1 MLATLATSQTFLKEH
16 WFYGLKFHIVA
27 IEKKP
32 VRIVERFL
40 LGKNEKSHHI
50 LREKCHLSPYLD
62 NEFLLV
68 ARTSQDSK

>member
-1 MLATLATSQTFLKEH
+1 MLGTLATSQTFLKEH
-16 WFYGLKFHIVA
+16 WFFGVNFHIVA

-32 VRIVERFL
+32 VQIVERFL
-40 LGKNEKSHHI
+40 LGINEKSHHI
-50 LREKCHLSPYLD
+50 LSQKCHLSPYLD

>member
-1 MLATLATSQTFLKEH
+1 M
-16 WFYGLKFHIVA
+16 A

-32 VRIVERFL
+32 VQSVERFL
-40 LGKNEKSHHI
+40 LGKNEKSYHI